1 MTSLN
6 GRLAEHDIDSLFL
19 RRWSPRAF
27 TEEAIPESELLR
39 FFEAARW
46 APSAYNAQPWHFIYA
61 RRGTERWP
69 VFLDILNEWNRGWAQ
84 HAAALVI
91 VASKTRF
98 DQPGKGETPLPTHA
112 FDAGAAWSNFALQ
125 ALLSGWHT
133 HGMAGFDRD
142 KARAQLGI
150 PADYAVDAAIA
161 VGRLGD
167 RSTLPESLQ
176 AREHPSGR
184 KPLGSIVSE
193 GVFRAG

>member
-1 MTSLN
+1 MTSID
-6 GRLAEHDIDSLFL
+6 GRVAEHEIDPLFL

-27 TEEAIPESELLR
+27 SEETIPEAELLR

-61 RRGTERWP
+61 RRGTGRWP

-98 DQPGKGETPLPTHA
+98 DQPGKGETPLPTHS

-142 KARAQLGI
+142 KARRLLGI
-150 PADYAVDAAIA
+150 PEDYVADAAIA
-161 VGRLGD
+161 IGRLGD
-167 RSTLPESLQ
+167 PLALPESLRS
-176 AREHPSGR
+176 REHPSGR
-184 KPLGSIVSE
+184 KPLSSIVSE
-193 GVFRAG
+193 GAFRAG

>member
-6 GRLAEHDIDSLFL
+6 GRVAEHDIDALFL

-27 TEEAIPESELLR
+27 TEEAIPEAELLR
-39 FFEAARW
+39 CFEAARW
-46 APSAYNAQPWHFIYA
+46 APSAYNSQPWHFIYA

-91 VASKTRF
+91 VTSRTKF
-98 DQPGKGETPLPTHA
+98 DQPGKGETPLPTHS

-133 HGMAGFDRD
+133 HGMSGFDRD
-142 KARAQLGI
+142 KARDLLSLPPEYEA
-150 PADYAVDAAIA
+150 DAAIA
-161 VGRLGD
+161 IGRLGD
-167 RSTLPESLQ
+167 KATLPEKLQ
-176 AREHPSGR
+176 ERELPNNR

-193 GVFRAG
+193 GAFRVG

>member
-1 MTSLN
+1 MTSLD
-6 GRLAEHDIDSLFL
+6 GRVAEHDIDALFL

-27 TEEAIPESELLR
+27 TEEAIPEAELLR

-46 APSAYNAQPWHFIYA
+46 APSAYNSQPWHFIYA
-61 RRGTERWP
+61 RRGSERWP

-91 VASKTRF
+91 VASKTKF
-98 DQPGKGETPLPTHA
+98 DQPGKGETQLLTHS

-133 HGMAGFDRD
+133 HGMSGFDRD
-142 KARAQLGI
+142 KAREHLGL
-150 PADYAVDAAIA
+150 PPDYAADAAIA
-161 VGRLGD
+161 IGRLGD
-167 RSTLPESLQ
+167 KATLPEKLQ
-176 AREHPSGR
+176 EREVPSGR

-193 GVFRAG
+193 GAFRAG

>member
-1 MTSLN
+1 MTSHN
-6 GRLAEHDIDSLFL
+6 GRVAEHDIDALFL

-27 TEEAIPESELLR
+27 TEEAIPEAELLR

-46 APSAYNAQPWHFIYA
+46 APSAYNSQPWHFIYA
-61 RRGTERWP
+61 RRGSERWP

-91 VASKTRF
+91 VTSKTKF
-98 DQPGKGETPLPTHA
+98 DQPGKGETQLLTHS

-133 HGMAGFDRD
+133 HGMSGFDRD
-142 KARAQLGI
+142 KARSLLGL
-150 PADYAVDAAIA
+150 PPEYGADAAIA
-161 VGRLGD
+161 IGRLGD
-167 RSTLPESLQ
+167 KATLPEKLQ
-176 AREHPSGR
+176 EREVPSSR

-193 GVFRAG
+193 GAFRGG

>member
-6 GRLAEHDIDSLFL
+6 GRVAEHEIDALFL

-27 TEEAIPESELLR
+27 TEEAIPEPELLR

-69 VFLDILNEWNRGWAQ
+69 VFLEILNEWNRGWAQ
-84 HAAALVI
+84 HAAALII
-91 VASKTRF
+91 VASKASF
-98 DQPGKGETPLPTHA
+98 DQPGKGETPLPTHS

-125 ALLSGWHT
+125 ALLAGWHT

-142 KARAQLGI
+142 KARSLLGL
-150 PADYAVDAAIA
+150 PADYAADAAIA
-161 VGRLGD
+161 IGRIGD
-167 RSTLPESLQ
+167 KAVLPEGLRS
-176 AREHPSGR
+176 REVPSGR
-184 KPLGSIVSE
+184 KPLSSIVSE
-193 GVFRAG
+193 GTFRAG